1 MSKESLVVVW
11 FLVGLLIGA
20 AATDFDYKRACQSHK
35 NLMLFG
41 DAFECKAVK
50 P

>member
-1 MSKESLVVVW
+1 MSKESLVLVW
-11 FLVGLLIGA
+11 FMAGVLIGA

-35 NLMLFG
+35 NIVLFG
-41 DAFECKAVK
+41 DEFECKAVQ

>member
-1 MSKESLVVVW
+1 MSKE
-11 FLVGLLIGA
+11 FLVCFCLLVGFLIGM

-35 NLMLFG
+35 NIVLFG
-41 DAFECKAVK
+41 DAFECKAVQ